1 MKIYSPAKI
10 NLFLHV
16 VGKRPDKYHNIV
28 TLFCCIGIYDIVS
41 LAFKA
46 KKTCVSCSDP
56 NVPQDSNNLA
66 YQAAHLYFQNVN
78 INESVE
84 ISIIKNIPVAA
95 GLGGGSSNAAAVLS
109 GLNRHFGYPLSNEAL
124 KTLGL
129 KIGADVP
136 FFLFRKP
143 AIATG
148 IGETLI
154 PCKRLPPFHVV
165 LIYPGFGVS
174 TEEVYKNLNLGLT
187 KCKKKIKEFLFD
199 RENFNAARHMCNDLE
214 SVTAS
219 KHPFIMEAKAALL
232 RHGAAGAGMS
242 GSGPSVFGLFI
253 DSYTAERTK
262 HALSQKSNWQVFLAD
277 IIV

>member
-16 VGKRPDKYHNIV
+16 MGKRPDNYHNIV
-28 TLFCCIGIYDIVS
+28 TLFCCIGIYDIVR
-41 LAFKA
+41 LVFAA
-46 KKTCVSCSDP
+46 KKTGVSCTDP
-56 NVPQDSNNLA
+56 SVPQGSNNLA
-66 YQAAHLYFQNVN
+66 YRAANLFFQNVN
-78 INESVE
+78 IQESVD
-84 ISIIKNIPVAA
+84 ISIVKNIPVAA

-109 GLNRHFGYPLSNEAL
+109 GLNRHYGHPLSTEAL
-124 KTLGL
+124 NTLGL

-136 FFLFRKP
+136 FFLFQKP

-148 IGETLI
+148 IGEKLI
-154 PCKRLPPFHVV
+154 PFKGLSPFHVV

-174 TEEVYKNLNLGLT
+174 TTEIYKNLNLGLT
-187 KCKKKIKEFLFD
+187 NCKKKIKEFHFN
-199 RENFNAARHMCNDLE
+199 RGNFNAARHMCNDLE

-219 KHPFIMEAKAALL
+219 KHPVIMEAKAALL
-232 RHGAAGAGMS
+232 RHGAVGALMS
-242 GSGPSVFGLFI
+242 GSGPSVFGLFL
-253 DSYTAERTK
+253 DSHTAKRTK